1 MKPVML
7 IILDGWGHREARE
20 GNAVALA
27 QTPVFDRLWAT
38 CPRTLL
44 RTSGLDVGLP
54 DGVMGNSEVG
64 HLNIGAGRVVYQ
76 DLTRINES
84 IRQVEFA
91 ANASLTAACAL
102 VQRTGATLHLMGLLS
117 NGSVH
122 SHIDH
127 LLALLT
133 TTRAVGV
140 TNIRLHLFLDGR
152 DTPPQSGVGFLQQLQ
167 AYLTDHRHPARIA
180 SVSGRYYAMD
190 RDKRW
195 ERTKLAYDA
204 IVHGVGPRVTD
215 PLAMLHDS
223 YREGVTD
230 EFVLPTVVVADGQP
244 VGPIRDGDVV
254 LAINFR
260 ADRMRQLTRALACE
274 DFQDF
279 DRGAYIRLGQYLCM
293 TSYHQDFRFPLLFPP
308 QSMSNL
314 CGELVAARGLRQLR
328 IAETEKYAHV
338 TFFFNGGEERL
349 YPGEDRV
356 LVPSPRDV
364 PTYDHKPE
372 MSAREVTAAVC
383 QRITDDAYDFIVLNF
398 ANPDM
403 VGHTG
408 VLAAAIR
415 AVETTDACLGQ
426 VLEALLAR
434 GGAAIVTADHGN
446 CEQMIMSDGT
456 PHTSHTTN
464 LVPCCLVQPPSAACT
479 LRDGGRL
486 ADLAP
491 TLLEL
496 MGILRPSEMTGR
508 SLIVAG

>member
-7 IILDGWGHREARE
+7 IILDGWGYREARE

-27 QTPVFDRLWAT
+27 ATPVFDRLWAT
-38 CPRTLL
+38 CPKTLL

-76 DLTRINES
+76 DLTRINEA
-84 IRQVEFA
+84 IRRGELA
-91 ANASLTAACAL
+91 ANPTLTAACAT

-127 LLALLT
+127 WLAVLT
-133 TTRAVGV
+133 TTRAAGV
-140 TNIRLHLFLDGR
+140 TNVRLHLFLDGR
-152 DTPPQSGVGFLQQLQ
+152 DTPPNSGVGFLQQLQ
-167 AYLTDHRHPARIA
+167 AYLTDTGHPARIA

-204 IVHGVGPRVTD
+204 IVHGQRPRATD
-215 PLAMLHDS
+215 PQAVIQAS
-223 YREGVTD
+223 YRDGVTD
-230 EFVLPTVVVADGQP
+230 EFVVPTVIESGGAP
-244 VGPIRDGDVV
+244 VGALHDGDVV
-254 LAINFR
+254 LTLNFR
-260 ADRMRQLTRALACE
+260 ADRMRQLTRAMAE
-274 DFQDF
+274 ENFSDF
-279 DRGAYIRLGQYLCM
+279 DRGARVQLGQYVCM
-293 TSYHQDFRFPLLFPP
+293 TSYHQDFPYPLLFPP

-314 CGELVAARGLRQLR
+314 CGELVAAQGLRQLR

-372 MSAREVTAAVC
+372 MSAHAVTEEAC
-383 QRITDDAYDFIVLNF
+383 QRISDGTYDFIVLNF

-415 AVETTDACLGQ
+415 AVETTDACLGRI
-426 VLEALLAR
+426 LDALLAR

-446 CEQMIMSDGT
+446 CEQMLMPDGT

-464 LVPCCLVQPPSAACT
+464 LVPCCLVGPAGSAGA

-491 TLLEL
+491 TLLQL
-496 MGILRPSEMTGR
+496 LGIAQPSEMTGR
-508 SLIVAG
+508 SLLSAE